1 MVIGFEKEIQTEC
14 LVAFAHSRI
23 IGLMARD
30 CEKDNL
36 SSVFCDIHVEKK
48 AKAKAKEI
56 EEYIQDLATR
66 DIINH
71 KIANSPSKYIA
82 TCYHNYYMKLTNLFN
97 KIISNKESVIE
108 VLIGIHLL
116 ILATEKGYIGN
127 ENGEDD
133 IEYYKGLLVFFK
145 EEIYLSELTKQ
156 TVERMK
162 EATKKIFELYWV
174 KDRKQV
180 AAKKTK
186 ERNNL

>member
-36 SSVFCDIHVEKK
+36 SSVFCNTYVEKR

-66 DIINH
+66 DTINH

-97 KIISNKESVIE
+97 KTISNKESVIE

-133 IEYYKGLLVFFK
+133 IAYYKGLLVFFK

-180 AAKKTK
+180 AAKKNK
-186 ERNNL
+186 RKK

>member
-66 DIINH
+66 DTINH

-97 KIISNKESVIE
+97 KTISNKESVIE

-145 EEIYLSELTKQ
+145 EEIYLSELTKKTVDRMEEVTRIIFDLYWLKDKNQ
-156 TVERMK
+156 TVSKRN
-162 EATKKIFELYWV
+162 KK
-174 KDRKQV
+174 RK
-180 AAKKTK
+180 
-186 ERNNL
+186 